1 MYRAALP
8 NSRNSSSDIFRGAKR
23 IRRDAQGDLVLKMGE
38 GEVRWQKPVVY
49 QEKNGTRQEITAHYV
64 LLGTNRVYM
73 VVQASRCIT
82 TNYVVQWFVLLRAR
96 A

>member
-1 MYRAALP
+1 MKL
-8 NSRNSSSDIFRGAKR
+8 FLRGS
-23 IRRDAQGDLVLKMGE
+23 LVLKMGQ

-73 VVQASRCIT
+73 VVQAKPLYYNELRCP
-82 TNYVVQWFVLLRAR
+82 VVCSNTRTRLTERQWNVASCLYIDECNLEK
-96 A
+96 